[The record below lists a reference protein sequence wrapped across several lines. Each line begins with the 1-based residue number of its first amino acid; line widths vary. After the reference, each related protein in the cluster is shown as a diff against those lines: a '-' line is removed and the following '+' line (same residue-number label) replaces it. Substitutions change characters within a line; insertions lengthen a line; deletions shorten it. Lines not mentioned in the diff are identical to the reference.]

1 MKIYWIPECQR
12 LFFLRRLVRPGKG
25 GGGVFLSHT
34 LTKKK
39 KGIPI
44 LLKCQFLAK
53 GCDSI
58 EIEEKFWI
66 KIWNCWKKWVF
77 VFNCFKIFNAI
88 TNQLYFNILLG
99 LKPEEEFFFSL
110 NSPLTRRWG
119 RVRDLTGIGANVIR
133 SYVIKL
139 FCSYLFECSL
149 LQWYHS
155 RCIWRHQ

>member
-1 MKIYWIPECQR
+1 MKIYWTPKCQR
-12 LFFLRRLVRPGKG
+12 FFFLRRLVRPGKG